1 MNVIGWVR
9 ILLNESSDEWF
20 FFFLFGNIR
29 QSSQGIS
36 DFCLCWFW
44 CFVTIVNQKRVG
56 GDAVGSYRILSIVMR
71 PDWPIRGRHCQFYWW
86 PLGSRE
92 HSRIISFCVFSIFDD
107 KTKTIFRES
116 RLRRKKKKKYGNWRG
131 RVKIKQVNLQRQ
143 KKNIK
148 MEIVEPMSPES
159 VNRLCKESLQK
170 KNVRRKYENVIR
182 FWDHNERKDT
192 YI

>member
-1 MNVIGWVR
+1 MSKNTIEWVIWWM
-9 ILLNESSDEWF
+9 IL
-20 FFFLFGNIR
+20 FFLFGNIR

-143 KKNIK
+143 KKISKWKLLNQCHQSQWIDFVRNRYRKK
-148 MEIVEPMSPES
+148 MSEENMKMS
-159 VNRLCKESLQK
+159 
-170 KNVRRKYENVIR
+170 
-182 FWDHNERKDT
+182 
-192 YI
+192 

>member
-1 MNVIGWVR
+1 MILSFETFVKVPRALVIFVFVDFGVSS
-9 ILLNESSDEWF
+9 LLWTN
-20 FFFLFGNIR
+20 
-29 QSSQGIS
+29 
-36 DFCLCWFW
+36 
-44 CFVTIVNQKRVG
+44 RVG

-116 RLRRKKKKKYGNWRG
+116 RLRRKKKEKYGNWRG
-131 RVKIKQVNLQRQ
+131 RVKINRLTCRDR
-143 KKNIK
+143 KNIK

-170 KNVRRKYENVIR
+170 KCHRK
-182 FWDHNERKDT
+182 KS
-192 YI
+192 